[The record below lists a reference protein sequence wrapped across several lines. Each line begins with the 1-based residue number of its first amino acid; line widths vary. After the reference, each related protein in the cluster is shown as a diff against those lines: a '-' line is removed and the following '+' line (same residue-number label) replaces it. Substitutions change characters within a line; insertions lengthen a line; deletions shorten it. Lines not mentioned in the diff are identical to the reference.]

1 MNSATGSTMYTAFEY
16 ALSFLTLFGAWG
28 GFPVPPKFFTW
39 LTANV
44 PFLRYFFQWLMLFVL
59 VYQGGSGQ
67 KALLAAVTSSV
78 FFIVFEIVKGIEN
91 RFWPGEV
98 EA

>member
-1 MNSATGSTMYTAFEY
+1 MVATFTPFQY

-28 GFPVPPKFFTW
+28 GFPTPPKFFTW

-44 PFLRYFFQWLMLFVL
+44 PGLRYVFQWLMLFVL

-67 KALLAAVTSSV
+67 DLILALVTSIA
-78 FFIVFEIVKGIEN
+78 FFVLFEIVKMIE
-91 RFWPGEV
+91 RAFWTEPV
-98 EA
+98 

>member
-1 MNSATGSTMYTAFEY
+1 MNFNLFEY
-16 ALSFLTLFGAWG
+16 ILSFLTLFGAWG
-28 GFPVPPKFFTW
+28 GFPTPPKFFTW

-67 KALLAAVTSSV
+67 KAMLAAVTSTV
-78 FFIVFEIVKGIEN
+78 FFFLFEFVKWIE
-91 RFWPGEV
+91 RKFWADE
-98 EA
+98 E